1 MIINGNNTFL
11 ILFTCLQVDLS
22 ALRQMGERDLKD
34 MGVPMVGWKFTD
46 FCLHHGSILA
56 SLRKSKYD
64 LRLSPASIL
73 SYPIF
78 QTSYVNSVSYNKF
91 SILHDQLWTTLGYLQ
106 QTLYLI
112 SYFKLH
118 CTNSAINN
126 TKHYFA

>member
-1 MIINGNNTFL
+1 MAIIPFL

-22 ALRQMGERDLKD
+22 ALRQMGESDLKD

-73 SYPIF
+73 SYPLF
-78 QTSYVNSVSYNKF
+78 QTSLCKHCN
-91 SILHDQLWTTLGYLQ
+91 LQ
-106 QTLYLI
+106 QI
-112 SYFKLH
+112 SYFTRSTVDNLRLSPADSLSH
-118 CTNSAINN
+118 SL
-126 TKHYFA
+126 F